1 MPVISKVIENIELD
15 SVYFAQWVGV
25 LKDVQIGNTKI
36 VRINKHSF
44 VRIFTFKVYNL
55 GMKNF
60 RAQKWTYEENQNR
73 KKSAHRVNLEI
84 IEGAAPNPLNIQILT

>member
-15 SVYFAQWVGV
+15 SINFAQWIGV
-25 LKDVQIGNTKI
+25 LEDAQIGNTKI
-36 VRINKHSF
+36 VRINKYSF

-60 RAQKWTYEENQNR
+60 RAQK
-73 KKSAHRVNLEI
+73 
-84 IEGAAPNPLNIQILT
+84 